1 MGEDCQGVQ
10 YFPLILLMN
19 MSFGKGLR
27 ESPSETRSEAVSEIS
42 ADNPASE
49 I

>member
-27 ESPSETRSEAVSEIS
+27 ESSSETRSEAGSEIR